1 MVNKIHFDRFGIFLF
16 FVILMKIDLY
26 VMIKTVF
33 HNFNEDRYVMIKT

>member
-1 MVNKIHFDRFGIFLF
+1 MTTKMAKGEGVLF
-16 FVILMKIDLY
+16 FTIILIDLY